1 VRMPDVQ
8 DNPALRGE
16 LDEIRALFLQMAVR
30 AEGMVHQAFR
40 ATLSSDPHRARA
52 VLDADRALD
61 AMEVAIDARCV
72 RTLGRHH
79 PTGVALRFVT
89 VVLKMV
95 TDLERIGDLAVNI
108 AERALEI
115 GLQPG
120 LGPPAE
126 LGAMADHVF
135 VMLRDVTDAIVRVDS
150 GVLSR
155 LLPVEAELDALH
167 ASAFRTLQARMVDHP
182 DQVARA
188 LAWASVGRHLE
199 RIGDHV
205 INLARLVVLQVEG
218 RDVRHL
224 IGGGDGPAS

>member
-1 VRMPDVQ
+1 MVNEL
-8 DNPALRGE
+8 DNPVLRSE
-16 LDEIRALFLQMAVR
+16 LEAIRAQFLQMAVR
-30 AEGMVHQAFR
+30 AEGMVHQAYR
-40 ATLSSDPHRARA
+40 ATSGSDPHRARA

-61 AMEVAIDARCV
+61 AMEIAIDARCV
-72 RTLGRHH
+72 RALGRHH
-79 PTGVALRFVT
+79 PTGASLRFLT

-120 LGPPAE
+120 LGPPPE
-126 LGAMADHVF
+126 LAAMAERVF
-135 VMLRDVTDAIVRVDS
+135 VMLREVTDAFLRVDA
-150 GVLSR
+150 GVLAR
-155 LLPVEAELDALH
+155 LLPVETELNALH
-167 ASAFRTLQARMVDHP
+167 AAAFRTLQVRMSDHP

-224 IGGGDGPAS
+224 TGAGDGSAS